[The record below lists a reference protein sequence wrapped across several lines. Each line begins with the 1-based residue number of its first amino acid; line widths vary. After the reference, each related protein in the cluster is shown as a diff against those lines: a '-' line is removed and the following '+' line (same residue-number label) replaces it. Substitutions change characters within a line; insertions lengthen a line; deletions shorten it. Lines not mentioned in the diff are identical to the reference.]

1 MGHAL
6 DRVVLAVGKGNQCL
20 EGIVH
25 LPLGNDPVSPGGIV
39 AGLGLQDVGLVREAY
54 VETLIGLIQLTLE
67 RRFFSLARRQAILG
81 AQHGKVILRAL
92 QYDILLGRRQ
102 LQGCLLVH
110 CFGGLQLEP
119 AVGAEH
125 RLCQGRLPG
134 NAAAGGSQRRV
145 VELGPRIERIGAA
158 GEVWQQAG
166 TGLGHDFLLRGVV
179 GAGCGEVGVVVH
191 SLLVDADQIGFR

>member
-1 MGHAL
+1 M
-6 DRVVLAVGKGNQCL
+6 
-20 EGIVH
+20 
-25 LPLGNDPVSPGGIV
+25 
-39 AGLGLQDVGLVREAY
+39 
-54 VETLIGLIQLTLE
+54 IQLTLE

-166 TGLGHDFLLRGVV
+166 TGLGHDFLLRGVIV
-179 GAGCGEVGVVVH
+179 LCRSQVGVVVDGF
-191 SLLVDADQIGFR
+191 LENADQVIFVGQRHFRCPGQSVRSTRHGKGQ